1 MSELSTLLREAREG
15 TLDKP
20 GALELLKKVRDYS
33 DLMKLMSVASE
44 VRDECVGR
52 TYKLEAF
59 MSPIT
64 KCTTNPP
71 CKYCRRSAGTERELL
86 TPEEIRW
93 GAERV
98 AETGIKRLEIG
109 GGTPWGGAGEAVI
122 NAVRIIKE
130 VAPNLLIRVNVGP
143 ALTRENLLKLKELG
157 VAEVSSNFETMNREV
172 FREVKPGD
180 DLNARIALAKTI
192 DAAGLRLSTTIMV
205 GIGST
210 YEDYVNHIFWLKE
223 NIRNLGR
230 VAITVLRPIKGTP
243 MESTPAGSVM
253 EALKVGALARAVL
266 RDVDLGFGGIMN
278 DHRLIP
284 LRAMAGGNRE
294 VHLSVLVTKSRTW
307 LRPSIS
313 PAETKVIT
321 NGDLILI
328 NYLPLITRIIKE
340 AGMEPEVEPPSTTS
354 R

>member
-1 MSELSTLLREAREG
+1 MEELGTLLREAREG
-15 TLDKP
+15 TLDRE
-20 GALELLKKVRDYS
+20 GALKLLKSVRDYS

-52 TYKLEAF
+52 VYKLEAF

-71 CKYCRRSAGTERELL
+71 CRYCRRSAGAEHDPL

-98 AETGIKRLEIG
+98 AATGIRRLEIG
-109 GGTPWGGAGEAVI
+109 GGTPWDGAGEAVI
-122 NAVRIIKE
+122 NAVKIIKG

-143 ALTRENLLKLKELG
+143 ALSRDDLLKLKELG
-157 VAEVSSNFETMNREV
+157 VVEVSSNFETMNRDV
-172 FREVKPGD
+172 FRRVKPGD
-180 DLNARIALAKTI
+180 DLNARIALAKMI
-192 DAAGLRLSTTIMV
+192 DDVGLKLSTTIMV

-223 NIRNLGR
+223 NVRNLGR

-243 MESTPAGSVM
+243 MESVHAGSILD
-253 EALKVGALARAVL
+253 ALKVGALARVVL
-266 RDVDLGFGGIMN
+266 RHVDLGFGGIMN
-278 DHRLIP
+278 DHRLLP
-284 LRAMAGGNRE
+284 LRIMAGGNRE
-294 VHLSVLVTKSRTW
+294 VHLSVLVTKSKAW

-313 PAETKVIT
+313 PAETEVLSKGNLT
-321 NGDLILI
+321 FI
-328 NYLPLITRIIKE
+328 NYLPLITRIVRE
-340 AGMEPEVEPPSTTS
+340 AGMEPESPPTST
-354 R
+354 